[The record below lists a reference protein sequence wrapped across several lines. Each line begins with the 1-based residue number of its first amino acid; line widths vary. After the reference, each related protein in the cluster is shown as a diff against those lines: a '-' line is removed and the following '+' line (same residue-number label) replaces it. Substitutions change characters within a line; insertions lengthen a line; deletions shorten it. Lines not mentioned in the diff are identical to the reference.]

1 MTQTSVEVEISELEI
16 ALTRAGNTASRAE
29 TLNRLAHLVGQSD
42 LDRAIALAEDA
53 KRTACYD
60 ANGRLVPKAYAET
73 CLTLAQLL
81 VESARYAR
89 ARELATE
96 ALSLFETHHQLEGQL
111 RAMLASTHAHLGMG
125 NYPHALELGL
135 AQLDLADTLDSRQA
149 RAGALDSIGL
159 VYAALGDHQVAL
171 EHHGQARELGRLINA
186 GHTEFFAI
194 ANCSKA
200 ARRLG
205 QLEAAVAY
213 ARQALD
219 LAQANEIAKEHALIR
234 LGDAYSSLER
244 YADAEKYLDEG
255 LRLAARSG
263 RKPVQV
269 LALCS
274 LGELW
279 NKQRRHE
286 SALSPLREA
295 TDLATGSGARPAM
308 MRCHLAL
315 YKANK
320 SLGEF
325 EPALLHCEH
334 HHALKSQLYSE
345 QMSTRLR
352 NLEDRH
358 RTDAAIKEAKTV
370 QDQVTEL
377 EHLNYAISHDLK
389 GPLLTIRA
397 FADLL
402 AQDLAANDRTK
413 VSGDLNWIRS
423 AAATMQKR
431 VSELLKLSQ
440 VRPGRYS
447 FVTVDVNELIDEVIN
462 SLGGPISERGSLIQV
477 KQDLPEVLGD
487 PETLAH
493 VFQNLVENAMKFSRP
508 GSVPHIEVGA
518 RSEHGGM
525 VFYVTDDDIGIESK
539 FHASVFRLFE
549 RLNPDIE
556 GSGVGLALV
565 KRIIEAHGGKV
576 WVESEPQRGCS
587 VCFVLGAEPPTG
599 AVRRD

>member
-1 MTQTSVEVEISELEI
+1 M
-16 ALTRAGNTASRAE
+16 
-29 TLNRLAHLVGQSD
+29 
-42 LDRAIALAEDA
+42 
-53 KRTACYD
+53 
-60 ANGRLVPKAYAET
+60 
-73 CLTLAQLL
+73 
-81 VESARYAR
+81 
-89 ARELATE
+89 
-96 ALSLFETHHQLEGQL
+96 
-111 RAMLASTHAHLGMG
+111 
-125 NYPHALELGL
+125 
-135 AQLDLADTLDSRQA
+135 
-149 RAGALDSIGL
+149 
-159 VYAALGDHQVAL
+159 
-171 EHHGQARELGRLINA
+171 
-186 GHTEFFAI
+186 
-194 ANCSKA
+194 
-200 ARRLG
+200 
-205 QLEAAVAY
+205 
-213 ARQALD
+213 
-219 LAQANEIAKEHALIR
+219 
-234 LGDAYSSLER
+234 GDAYSSLER

-358 RTDAAIKEAKTV
+358 RTDAAIKEAKMV

-462 SLGGPISERGSLIQV
+462 SLGGPISERGSLIQG
-477 KQDLPEVLGD
+477 QTRPSGSSRRSGNPGARFSEPGRERHEVLPAWLG
-487 PETLAH
+487 TAYRGGRAQRTRRHGLLRH
-493 VFQNLVENAMKFSRP
+493 RRRHRHRVEISRIRIP
-508 GSVPHIEVGA
+508 TFRTTKSRYRGL
-518 RSEHGGM
+518 RGG
-525 VFYVTDDDIGIESK
+525 V
-539 FHASVFRLFE
+539 
-549 RLNPDIE
+549 
-556 GSGVGLALV
+556 GSGQ
-565 KRIIEAHGGKV
+565 KNH
-576 WVESEPQRGCS
+576 
-587 VCFVLGAEPPTG
+587 
-599 AVRRD
+599 